1 MSTLQ
6 EQQTQ
11 LLEPV
16 DRDAQARRL
25 NQISSVLSVVL
36 VIIGVQTVLANS
48 WTNSLLVILAMACF
62 TGVDGLV
69 KYLGAWVPLV
79 VVMWFR
85 YMFHAVVVTA
95 VMLPLRGR
103 SLVRTAHPRFQVLR
117 GSLLLAVSAIS
128 FVALQYMPV
137 GEFTA
142 IVMITPLVVT
152 LLAALFLRERVPP
165 LRWVLVF
172 GGFAGAL
179 LVVQPGGDV
188 IGWASLLPLLMV
200 VTYAWFQI
208 LTSRMARTEDPM
220 TMHFYTGWVGALIAT
235 AVLPLVW
242 QAMPDARTFAILCLV
257 GLMGT
262 VGHFLL
268 ILAFARAPASTLTPY
283 LYAQIG
289 FAMLCGWLVFD
300 HIPGALELAGIALIV
315 VCGATASWLTARE
328 KQPLLQPPEP

>member
-1 MSTLQ
+1 MTS
-6 EQQTQ
+6 QT
-11 LLEPV
+11 
-16 DRDAQARRL
+16 AGARAPL
-25 NQISSVLSVVL
+25 GIAFLVLAVACFAVLDTAVKYVGAFVPVL
-36 VIIGVQTVLANS
+36 VAV
-48 WTNSLLVILAMACF
+48 
-62 TGVDGLV
+62 
-69 KYLGAWVPLV
+69 
-79 VVMWFR
+79 WFR
-85 YMFHAVVVTA
+85 YVFQAVAVTA
-95 VMLPLRGR
+95 FMLPVRGR
-103 SLVRTAHPRFQVLR
+103 GLLKTAHPRFQVLR
-117 GSLLLAVSAIS
+117 GGLLLTVSALS
-128 FVALQYMPV
+128 FVAVQFMPV

-142 IVMITPLVVT
+142 FVMTTPLVVT
-152 LLAALFLRERVPP
+152 LLAALFLKEKVSL
-165 LRWVLVF
+165 LRWLLVS
-172 GGFAGAL
+172 GGFLGAL
-179 LVVQPGGDV
+179 LVVQPGSASF
-188 IGWASLLPLLMV
+188 GWATLLPLAMV

-208 LTSRMARTEDPM
+208 LTSRLARTEDPM

-328 KQPLLQPPEP
+328 KQTLLQPPEP